1 MSQTRV
7 TTAMALE
14 ESTGLPPRID
24 TRWTLREL
32 LDMAFFFTSCWVILG
47 LLLVLAV
54 LVGHAWLLLL
64 GLVAGTA
71 TGLYP
76 ALLYRRDARL
86 AESAL
91 CAVAAEVSEQGLINA
106 CSTEPRLQPTVGPRQ
121 KRPRR
126 QLAGTASLAPS
137 AANRITSA

>member
-1 MSQTRV
+1 
-7 TTAMALE
+7 
-14 ESTGLPPRID
+14 
-24 TRWTLREL
+24 
-32 LDMAFFFTSCWVILG
+32 MAFFFMCFWVILG
-47 LLLVLAV
+47 LLRVLAV

-126 QLAGTASLAPS
+126 QLTGTASLAPS
-137 AANRITSA
+137 AANRITSV